1 MEPRQVMVW
10 RSSFESRSEC
20 DRLSGVESLENEYG
34 PQALRSIFRRVEAG
48 IAPGRKSG
56 RNERETMTDA
66 FSKQS
71 RSLVVGVKGRL
82 CAVPLT
88 HVIEIMRPLSVEPIS
103 DVPPFVQG
111 ISVIRGIPTPV
122 VDLGALLGMPTGVAN
137 RFVTL
142 RVGERQVALSVD
154 SVLGVRG
161 LDLSK
166 IGELPPLL
174 QGASNDAIEAMGTLD
189 EQLLV
194 VLRAGWELPD
204 EVWQTLTAQEVAS

>member
-1 MEPRQVMVW
+1 
-10 RSSFESRSEC
+10 
-20 DRLSGVESLENEYG
+20 
-34 PQALRSIFRRVEAG
+34 
-48 IAPGRKSG
+48 
-56 RNERETMTDA
+56 
-66 FSKQS
+66 
-71 RSLVVGVKGRL
+71 
-82 CAVPLT
+82 
-88 HVIEIMRPLSVEPIS
+88 MRPLSVEPIS

-189 EQLLV
+189 EQLLL

-204 EVWQTLTAQEVAS
+204 EVWQTLTSQEVAS

>member
-1 MEPRQVMVW
+1 
-10 RSSFESRSEC
+10 
-20 DRLSGVESLENEYG
+20 
-34 PQALRSIFRRVEAG
+34 
-48 IAPGRKSG
+48 
-56 RNERETMTDA
+56 MTDG

-71 RSLVVGVKGRL
+71 RTLVVGVKGRL

-103 DVPPFVQG
+103 DIPSFVQG
-111 ISVIRGIPTPV
+111 ISIIRGIPTPV
-122 VDLGALLGMPTGVAN
+122 VDLGALLGMPNGVAD

-154 SVLGVRG
+154 SVLGVRE

-174 QGASNDAIEAMGTLD
+174 QGASKDAIEAMGTLD

-194 VLRAGWELPD
+194 VLYASWELPD
-204 EVWQTLTAQEVAS
+204 ELWQRLTPQEMVS